1 MSGTAESPLKT
12 TRVASIDRFRGLVI
26 FCMIIFQ
33 FAEHFPSLGAV
44 ARLAQHAPKE
54 TAIYFLPNLST
65 ADIIAPMFI
74 LAIGLTFLP
83 SFNRRTEN
91 FGRKAAL
98 SHFVQ
103 RYLTLIGIG
112 ITMDGINDML
122 DGKFDQPLCLMFII
136 IAIAVLVF
144 ALIGLILKIAKV
156 KARAKYYKFL
166 SLFVSFAGVV
176 GLVVAII
183 NFVMFVTGKTGS
195 SMGHWLVL
203 HHIGL
208 AGLIALPFAVFTG
221 KKGNYV
227 RLISGIVLL
236 ALYTLFHETDLPND
250 MFASNL
256 ELVDEVADGGFIGGF
271 ALGAL
276 LLIYLFFAEQF
287 RNRKNKILPPVSLI
301 VYAVITAGVIAGV
314 YMTLPEGT
322 ETMAGAL
329 SSFLPINKGS
339 QSPSFVIITG
349 FISLLTF
356 YIFELFN
363 FYKGKFDPLKW
374 WGKNP
379 ILMYC
384 IEFAFVGIL
393 NVVFEDFF
401 KEASYPVSA
410 VIVTAMTALLTFIAY
425 ILDKKN
431 IIIKL

>member
-1 MSGTAESPLKT
+1 MSAETVSPLKT

-33 FAEHFPSLGAV
+33 FAEHFPSLGVV

-74 LAIGLTFLP
+74 LAIGLTFVP
-83 SFNRRTEN
+83 SFERRVEK
-91 FGRKAAL
+91 FGKKAAL
-98 SHFVQ
+98 SHFIQ

-112 ITMDGINDML
+112 ITMDGINDIL
-122 DGKFDQPLCLMFII
+122 DGKTDQPLCLMFVI
-136 IAIAVLVF
+136 IAVAVLLF
-144 ALIGLILKIAKV
+144 ALVGLILKIAKV
-156 KARAKYYKFL
+156 KTRDKYYKFL

-183 NFVMFVTGKTGS
+183 NFIQFVTGTSGS
-195 SMGHWLVL
+195 SLGHWLVL

-208 AGLIALPFAVFTG
+208 AGLIALPTALFKG
-221 KKGNYV
+221 KKGNYL
-227 RLISGIVLL
+227 RLVCGVVLL
-236 ALYTLFHETDLPND
+236 GLFTLFHETDLPND
-250 MFASNL
+250 MFDSNL
-256 ELVDEVADGGFIGGF
+256 ALVDEVADGGFIGGF

-276 LLIYLFFAEQF
+276 LMIYMFFAEQF
-287 RNRKNKILPPVSLI
+287 RNRKNKYLPPVSFL
-301 VYAVITAGVIAGV
+301 VYALITAGVIAGV

-322 ETMAGAL
+322 TTMANAL
-329 SSFLPINKGS
+329 STFLPINKGS

-349 FISLLTF
+349 FISLLAF

-363 FYKGKFDPLKW
+363 FYKAKFDPLAW

-401 KEASYPVSA
+401 KAASYPVSA
-410 VIVTAMTALLTFIAY
+410 LIVTAMTALLTFIAY